1 MTSKAGK
8 AASFPLR
15 LPVSMRRELNALAK
29 REGISINHFIS
40 LAVAEKI
47 VRCQRQPDVLQLPEL
62 GGSDHSRP
70 VGTGT
75 LVYGAPPKA
84 ESVRHSENEVALPP
98 YSKACDVVAQFE
110 EARGDASTKDQTSNL
125 PDAQVNTS
133 NGVRFV
139 I

>member
-8 AASFPLR
+8 AAAFPLR
-15 LPVSMRRELNALAK
+15 LPVTMRRELNELAK

-47 VRCQRQPDVLQLPEL
+47 VRCQRQPDV
-62 GGSDHSRP
+62 
-70 VGTGT
+70 
-75 LVYGAPPKA
+75 APPKA
-84 ESVRHSENEVALPP
+84 EAVRQSEDEVVLPP

-125 PDAQVNTS
+125 PDRQVNTS

>member
-8 AASFPLR
+8 AAAFPLR
-15 LPVSMRRELNALAK
+15 LPVTMRRELNALAK

-47 VRCQRQPDVLQLPEL
+47 VRCQRQPDVLQSPAL
-62 GGSDHSRP
+62 GGSDHGRP
-70 VGTGT
+70 AGTGT
-75 LVYGAPPKA
+75 LAYGPPPKA
-84 ESVRHSENEVALPP
+84 EAVRHPENEVTLPA

-110 EARGDASTKDQTSNL
+110 EARGDASTKERASNL
-125 PDAQVNTS
+125 PDPQVNTQS
-133 NGVRFV
+133 GARFV